1 MTDDNKERACSI
13 GGDESNPGAHL
24 DQCFQSLCSGIQQIL
39 VGVDR
44 CVLGQKNDRG
54 PAKTKEAL
62 FLALSNRSRLVG
74 LDDTSDRQSTHLN
87 LQDSPATRVRQH
99 ADHAFVSEARRASGQ
114 CDRVN
119 GVQIS
124 PDARWTGRNSIG
136 REMKAVIVA
145 GCQAKDEASARIDS
159 LQSTS
164 KFRNVDGATFYVEF
178 AARQLGERQHST
190 FGRCNQVQRVS
201 VDRSRFRFE
210 LT

>member
-1 MTDDNKERACSI
+1 MTDDNKKRACSI

-24 DQCFQSLCSGIQQIL
+24 DQCFQSLCSGVQQIL

-62 FLALSNRSRLVG
+62 FLTFSNRSRLIG
-74 LDDTSDRQSTHLN
+74 LNDTSDSQSTHLN

-99 ADHAFVSEARRASGQ
+99 ANHALVFKARRASSQ

-119 GVQIS
+119 GVQTS

-136 REMKAVIVA
+136 REMEAVIVA
-145 GCQAKDEASARIDS
+145 GCQAKNEASARFESFQPASNI
-159 LQSTS
+159 
-164 KFRNVDGATFYVEF
+164 RNVDGATFYVES
-178 AARQLGERQHST
+178 AARQLGEGQHST

-201 VDRSRFRFE
+201 IDRSRFRFE